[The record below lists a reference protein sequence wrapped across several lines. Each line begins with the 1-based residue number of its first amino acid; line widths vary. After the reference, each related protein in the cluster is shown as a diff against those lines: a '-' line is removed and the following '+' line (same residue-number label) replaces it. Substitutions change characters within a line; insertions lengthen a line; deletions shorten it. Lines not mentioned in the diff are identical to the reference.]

1 MYTRQGTDDG
11 GEIIAKQPTAVSGS
25 KTRNSIMVVFITED
39 NAFYGAFKLEHI
51 YSIILCERCL
61 IGINCCYISTV
72 RCLRVGDKL
81 SQALLAYFE
90 GVVLLTS
97 GVYGGC
103 ALRAAGA
110 TRGVA

>member
-1 MYTRQGTDDG
+1 MYAGQGTDDG

-25 KTRNSIMVVFITED
+25 KTRNGIMVVFIAED
-39 NAFYGAFKLEHI
+39 DALYGAFELEHI

-81 SQALLAYFE
+81 S
-90 GVVLLTS
+90 GVNP
-97 GVYGGC
+97 
-103 ALRAAGA
+103 
-110 TRGVA
+110 